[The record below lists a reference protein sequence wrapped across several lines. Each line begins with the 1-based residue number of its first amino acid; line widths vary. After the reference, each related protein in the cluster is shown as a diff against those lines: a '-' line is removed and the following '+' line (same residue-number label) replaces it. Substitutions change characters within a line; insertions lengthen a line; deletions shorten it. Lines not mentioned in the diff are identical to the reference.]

1 MEHKDTAF
9 VNFRLSRYQMGL
21 FIILLLGIAVT
32 YAGIFQNLYL
42 DWMDDPNYS
51 HGLLVPFISGYFVWQ
66 QREKL
71 ENLKIK
77 PLNSGIFL
85 ILFALLVLFAGVAA
99 QEYFSR
105 RSSFVFLLAGIVLF
119 LFGWQWLKSLALP
132 IGFLFFMIPLPYIV
146 YDAMAFP
153 LKLFVAKFSVIS
165 LKLMG
170 VVVWREGNI
179 IMFPQTVLEV
189 ADACS
194 GLRSLMSLL
203 ALGVALAVFSQEK
216 ISRRVLL
223 VLLTVPIAILT
234 NMIRVIGTGFLAQY
248 YGAAAAEGFF
258 HEFAGMGV
266 FVLAMVML
274 FACSGVLRKVWP

>member
-1 MEHKDTAF
+1 MTIHQ
-9 VNFRLSRYQMGL
+9 LSKYQRGL
-21 FIILLLGIAVT
+21 FALLVLGIAGI
-32 YAGIFQNLYL
+32 YAGIFHKLYL
-42 DWMDDPNYS
+42 DWINDPNYS
-51 HGLLVPFISGYFVWQ
+51 HGLLVPLIAGYFVWQ
-66 QREKL
+66 QRQKL
-71 ENLKIK
+71 EELEIK
-77 PLNSGIFL
+77 PANSGLLL

-99 QEYFSR
+99 QEYFSK

-119 LFGWQWLKSLALP
+119 QFGWQWLRSLALP
-132 IGFLFFMIPLPYIV
+132 ISFLFFMIPLPYII

-153 LKLFVAKFSVIS
+153 LKLFVAKFSVIT

-203 ALGVALAVFSQEK
+203 ALGVALAVFSQK
-216 ISRRVLL
+216 SKGAMVLL
-223 VLLTVPIAILT
+223 VLLTIPIAILT
-234 NMIRVIGTGFLAQY
+234 NMVRVIGTGFLAQY

-266 FVLAMVML
+266 FVLAMVLL
-274 FACSGVLRKVWP
+274 FVCSGVLRKVWP

>member
-1 MEHKDTAF
+1 MPI
-9 VNFRLSRYQMGL
+9 RQLSKYQLGL
-21 FIILLLGIAVT
+21 FAILILGIAGV
-32 YAGIFQNLYL
+32 YAGILQHLYH
-42 DWMDDPNYS
+42 DWMNDPNYS
-51 HGLLVPFISGYFVWQ
+51 HGLLVPIISGYFIWQ

-71 ENLKIK
+71 ETLEIK
-77 PLNSGIFL
+77 PANSGL
-85 ILFALLVLFAGVAA
+85 VLVVFALLVLFAGVAA
-99 QEYFSR
+99 QEYFSKR
-105 RSSFVFLLAGIVLF
+105 ASLVFLLAGIVLF
-119 LFGWQWLKSLALP
+119 LLGWQWLRSLALP
-132 IGFLFFMIPLPYIV
+132 LGFLFFMIPLPYIV

-153 LKLFVAKFSVIS
+153 LKLFVAKFSVVV

-203 ALGVALAVFSQEK
+203 ALGVALAVLSQK
-216 ISRRVLL
+216 NKGAMVLL
-223 VLLTVPIAILT
+223 VALTIPIAIIT
-234 NMIRVIGTGFLAQY
+234 NMIRVIGTGYLAQY

-274 FACSGVLRKVWP
+274 FVCSGLLRKIWP

>member
-1 MEHKDTAF
+1 MTIYQLSKYHLVLF
-9 VNFRLSRYQMGL
+9 VVLV
-21 FIILLLGIAVT
+21 LGIVGI
-32 YAGIFQNLYL
+32 YAGILQNLYL
-42 DWMDDPNYS
+42 DWMNDPNYS
-51 HGLLVPFISGYFVWQ
+51 HGLLVPIISGYFIWQ
-66 QREKL
+66 ERDKLGKL
-71 ENLKIK
+71 EVK
-77 PLNSGIFL
+77 PATSGILL
-85 ILFALLVLFAGVAA
+85 IVFALLVLFAGVAA
-99 QEYFSR
+99 QEYFSKR
-105 RSSFVFLLAGIVLF
+105 ASLVFLLAGIILF
-119 LFGWQWLKSLALP
+119 LMGWRWLKALALP
-132 IGFLFFMIPLPYIV
+132 VGFLFFMIPLPYIV
-146 YDAMAFP
+146 YDALAFP

-203 ALGVALAVFSQEK
+203 ALGVALAVLSQDK
-216 ISRRVLL
+216 TSRRVVL

-274 FACSGVLRKVWP
+274 FVCSGVLRKIWP

>member
-1 MEHKDTAF
+1 MTILQ
-9 VNFRLSRYQMGL
+9 LSKYQLIL
-21 FIILLLGIAVT
+21 FAILILAIAGI
-32 YAGIFQNLYL
+32 YAGIFQDLYFS
-42 DWMDDPNYS
+42 WMDDPNYS
-51 HGLLVPFISGYFVWQ
+51 HGLLVPVISGYFIWQ
-66 QREKL
+66 QRQKL
-71 ENLKIK
+71 EDLEVK
-77 PLNSGIFL
+77 PANSGILL

-99 QEYFSR
+99 QEFFSR

-119 LFGWQWLKSLALP
+119 QFGWQWLRSLALP

-216 ISRRVLL
+216 MSRRVLL
-223 VLLTVPIAILT
+223 VLLTIPIAILT
-234 NMIRVIGTGFLAQY
+234 NMFRVIGTGFLAQY
-248 YGAAAAEGFF
+248 YGSAAAEGFF

-274 FACSGVLRKVWP
+274 FACSGLLRKVWP

>member
-1 MEHKDTAF
+1 MSIF
-9 VNFRLSRYQMGL
+9 QLSRYQLGL
-21 FIILLLGIAVT
+21 FAILVLGIAAI
-32 YAGIFQNLYL
+32 YAGILQNLYL
-42 DWMDDPNYS
+42 DWMNDPNYS
-51 HGLLVPFISGYFVWQ
+51 HGLLVPIISGYFIWQ
-66 QREKL
+66 QRDKLEKL
-71 ENLKIK
+71 EIK
-77 PLNSGIFL
+77 PATSGI
-85 ILFALLVLFAGVAA
+85 ILVVFALLVLFAGVAA
-99 QEYFSR
+99 QEYFSKR
-105 RSSFVFLLAGIVLF
+105 ASLVFLLAGIVLF
-119 LFGWQWLKSLALP
+119 LLGWQWLKSLVLP

-153 LKLFVAKFSVIS
+153 LKLFVAKFSVIA

-170 VVVWREGNI
+170 VVVLREGNI

-203 ALGVALAVFSQEK
+203 ALGVALAVLSQEK
-216 ISRRVLL
+216 ISRRVVL
-223 VLLTVPIAILT
+223 VLLTVPIAIFT

-248 YGAAAAEGFF
+248 YGAAVAEGFF

-274 FACSGVLRKVWP
+274 FVCSGVMRKVWP

>member
-1 MEHKDTAF
+1 LKGIEALTILQLSKYQIGFF
-9 VNFRLSRYQMGL
+9 VVLV
-21 FIILLLGIAVT
+21 LGIT
-32 YAGIFQNLYL
+32 GIYAGIFQNLYL
-42 DWMDDPNYS
+42 SWINDPNYS
-51 HGLLVPFISGYFVWQ
+51 HGLLVPLISLYFIWQ
-66 QREKL
+66 QRQKLEKL
-71 ENLKIK
+71 EVR
-77 PLNSGIFL
+77 PTNSGILL
-85 ILFALLVLFAGVAA
+85 ILFALLVLFSGVAA
-99 QEYFSR
+99 QEYFSK

-119 LFGWQWLKSLALP
+119 QFGWQWLKALALP

-266 FVLAMVML
+266 FVLAMLLL
-274 FACSGVLRKVWP
+274 FVCSGILRKVWP

>member
-1 MEHKDTAF
+1 VTIYQLSKYHLMLF
-9 VNFRLSRYQMGL
+9 VVL
-21 FIILLLGIAVT
+21 ILGIIGI
-32 YAGIFQNLYL
+32 YAEILQSLYS
-42 DWMDDPNYS
+42 DWMNDPNYS
-51 HGLLVPFISGYFVWQ
+51 HGLLVPIISGYFIWQ
-66 QREKL
+66 QRDRLEKL
-71 ENLKIK
+71 EIK
-77 PLNSGIFL
+77 PAISGIIL
-85 ILFALLVLFAGVAA
+85 IIFALLVLFAGVAA
-99 QEYFSR
+99 QEYFSKR
-105 RSSFVFLLAGIVLF
+105 ASLVFLLAGIVLF
-119 LFGWQWLKSLALP
+119 LLGWQWLKALALP
-132 IGFLFFMIPLPYIV
+132 VGFLFFMIPLPYIV

-203 ALGVALAVFSQEK
+203 ALGVALSVLSQEK
-216 ISRRVLL
+216 ISRRVVL

-274 FACSGVLRKVWP
+274 FVCSGVLRKIWP

>member
-1 MEHKDTAF
+1 MTIHQ
-9 VNFRLSRYQMGL
+9 LSKYQRGL
-21 FIILLLGIAVT
+21 FALLVLGIAGI
-32 YAGIFQNLYL
+32 YAGIFQKLYL
-42 DWMDDPNYS
+42 DWMNDPNYS

-66 QREKL
+66 QRQKL
-71 ENLKIK
+71 EELEVK
-77 PLNSGIFL
+77 PANSGLLL

-99 QEYFSR
+99 QEYFSK

-119 LFGWQWLKSLALP
+119 QFGWQWLRSLALP

-203 ALGVALAVFSQEK
+203 ALGVALAVFSQK
-216 ISRRVLL
+216 SRGAMVLL
-223 VLLTVPIAILT
+223 VLLTIPIAILT

-266 FVLAMVML
+266 FVLAMVLL
-274 FACSGVLRKVWP
+274 FVCSGVLRKVWP

>member
-1 MEHKDTAF
+1 MTIHQLTK
-9 VNFRLSRYQMGL
+9 YQIVL
-21 FIILLLGIAVT
+21 FAILFLAIAGI
-32 YAGIFQNLYL
+32 YAGIFQKLYL
-42 DWMDDPNYS
+42 DWMNDPNYS

-66 QREKL
+66 QRQKLGKL
-71 ENLKIK
+71 EIK
-77 PLNSGIFL
+77 PANSGFLL

-99 QEYFSR
+99 QEYFSK

-119 LFGWQWLKSLALP
+119 QFGWQWLRSLALP

-153 LKLFVAKFSVIS
+153 LKLFVAKFSVMT

-216 ISRRVLL
+216 MSRRVLL
-223 VLLTVPIAILT
+223 VLLTIPIAILT

-266 FVLAMVML
+266 FVLAMVLL
-274 FACSGVLRKVWP
+274 FVCSGVLRKIWT

>member
-1 MEHKDTAF
+1 MTIHQ
-9 VNFRLSRYQMGL
+9 LSKYQLGL
-21 FIILLLGIAVT
+21 FVVLLLGIAVI
-32 YAGIFQNLYL
+32 YADIFQGLYF

-51 HGLLVPFISGYFVWQ
+51 HGLLVPIISGYFIWQ
-66 QREKL
+66 QREELEKL
-71 ENLKIK
+71 DIK
-77 PLNSGIFL
+77 PATSGIVL
-85 ILFALLVLFAGVAA
+85 VIFALLILFAGVAA
-99 QEYFSR
+99 QEYFSKR
-105 RSSFVFLLAGIVLF
+105 ASLVFLLAGVVLF
-119 LFGWQWLKSLALP
+119 LLGWQWLKSLALP
-132 IGFLFFMIPLPYIV
+132 VGFLFFMIPLPYIV

-153 LKLFVAKFSVIS
+153 LKLFVAKFSVIA

-203 ALGVALAVFSQEK
+203 ALGVALAVLSQEK
-216 ISRRVLL
+216 MSRRVVL
-223 VLLTVPIAILT
+223 VLLTIPIAIFT

-266 FVLAMVML
+266 FVLAMVLL
-274 FACSGVLRKVWP
+274 FVCSGVMRKVWP

>member
-1 MEHKDTAF
+1 MKGLLF
-9 VNFRLSRYQMGL
+9 VTIYQLSKYHLVL
-21 FIILLLGIAVT
+21 FVVLVLGIVGI
-32 YAGIFQNLYL
+32 YAGILQNLYL
-42 DWMDDPNYS
+42 DWMNDPNYS
-51 HGLLVPFISGYFVWQ
+51 HGLLVPIISGYFIWQ
-66 QREKL
+66 ERDKLGKL
-71 ENLKIK
+71 EVK
-77 PLNSGIFL
+77 PATSGILL
-85 ILFALLVLFAGVAA
+85 IVFALLVLFAGVAA
-99 QEYFSR
+99 QEYFSKR
-105 RSSFVFLLAGIVLF
+105 ASLVFLLAGIILF
-119 LFGWQWLKSLALP
+119 LMGWRWLKALALP
-132 IGFLFFMIPLPYIV
+132 VGFLFFMIPLPYIV
-146 YDAMAFP
+146 YDALAFP

-203 ALGVALAVFSQEK
+203 ALGVALAVLSQDK
-216 ISRRVLL
+216 TSRRVVL
-223 VLLTVPIAILT
+223 VLLTIPIAILT

-274 FACSGVLRKVWP
+274 FVCSGVMRKIWP

>member
-1 MEHKDTAF
+1 MAILQ
-9 VNFRLSRYQMGL
+9 LSKYQIGL
-21 FIILLLGIAVT
+21 FSVLILAIAGI
-32 YAGIFQNLYL
+32 YAGIFQDLYF

-51 HGLLVPFISGYFVWQ
+51 HGLLVPFISVYFAWQ
-66 QREKL
+66 QRQQLEKL
-71 ENLKIK
+71 EIK
-77 PLNSGIFL
+77 PANSGLLL
-85 ILFALLVLFAGVAA
+85 IVFALLVLFAGVAA
-99 QEYFSR
+99 QEYFSK

-119 LFGWQWLKSLALP
+119 QFGWQWLKSLALP

-203 ALGVALAVFSQEK
+203 ALGVALAVFSQNK
-216 ISRRVLL
+216 LSRRALL
-223 VLLTVPIAILT
+223 VLLTIPIAILT

-274 FACSGVLRKVWP
+274 FVCSGVLRKIWP

>member
-1 MEHKDTAF
+1 MTILQ
-9 VNFRLSRYQMGL
+9 LSKYKLIL
-21 FIILLLGIAVT
+21 FAVLILGIAVI
-32 YAGIFQNLYL
+32 YAGIFQGLYF

-66 QREKL
+66 QRQKL
-71 ENLKIK
+71 EVLEVK
-77 PLNSGIFL
+77 PANSGLLL

-99 QEYFSR
+99 QEYFSK

-119 LFGWQWLKSLALP
+119 QFGWQWLRSLALP
-132 IGFLFFMIPLPYIV
+132 VGFLFFMIPLPYIV

-179 IMFPQTVLEV
+179 IMFPQTVFEV

-203 ALGVALAVFSQEK
+203 ALGVALAVFSQK
-216 ISRRVLL
+216 KKGAMVAL

-274 FACSGVLRKVWP
+274 FVSSGVLRKVWP

>member
-1 MEHKDTAF
+1 MTIHQ
-9 VNFRLSRYQMGL
+9 LSKYQLGL
-21 FIILLLGIAVT
+21 FVVLLLGIAGI
-32 YAGIFQNLYL
+32 YADIFQGLYF

-51 HGLLVPFISGYFVWQ
+51 HGLLVPIISGYFIWQ
-66 QREKL
+66 QREELEKL
-71 ENLKIK
+71 DIK
-77 PLNSGIFL
+77 PATSGIVL
-85 ILFALLVLFAGVAA
+85 VIFALLILFAGVAA
-99 QEYFSR
+99 QEYFSKR
-105 RSSFVFLLAGIVLF
+105 ASLVFLLAGVVLF
-119 LFGWQWLKSLALP
+119 LLGWQWLKSLALP
-132 IGFLFFMIPLPYIV
+132 VGFLFFMIPLPYIV

-153 LKLFVAKFSVIS
+153 LKLFVAKFSVIA

-203 ALGVALAVFSQEK
+203 ALGVALAVLSQEK
-216 ISRRVLL
+216 MSRRVVL
-223 VLLTVPIAILT
+223 VLLTIPIAIFT

-274 FACSGVLRKVWP
+274 FVCSGVMRKVWP

>member
-21 FIILLLGIAVT
+21 FIILLLGIAVV

>member
-1 MEHKDTAF
+1 VTILK
-9 VNFRLSRYQMGL
+9 LSKYQIGL
-21 FIILLLGIAVT
+21 FTVLVLGVAGI

-42 DWMDDPNYS
+42 DWMNDPNYS
-51 HGLLVPFISGYFVWQ
+51 HGLLVPLISGYFVWQ
-66 QREKL
+66 NRQKL
-71 ENLKIK
+71 ETLEVK
-77 PLNSGIFL
+77 PANSGLLL

-99 QEYFSR
+99 QEYFSK

-119 LFGWQWLKSLALP
+119 QFGWQWLKSLALP

-203 ALGVALAVFSQEK
+203 ALGVALAVFSQK
-216 ISRRVLL
+216 SRGAMVLL
-223 VLLTVPIAILT
+223 VLMTVPIAILT
-234 NMIRVIGTGFLAQY
+234 NMVRVIGTGFLAQY

-266 FVLAMVML
+266 FVLAMVLL
-274 FACSGVLRKVWP
+274 FVCSGVLRKVWN

>member
-1 MEHKDTAF
+1 MKGLLF
-9 VNFRLSRYQMGL
+9 VTIYQLSKYHLVL
-21 FIILLLGIAVT
+21 FVVLVLGIVGI
-32 YAGIFQNLYL
+32 YAGILQNLYL
-42 DWMDDPNYS
+42 DWMNDPNYS
-51 HGLLVPFISGYFVWQ
+51 HGLLVPIISGYFIWQ
-66 QREKL
+66 ERDKLGKL
-71 ENLKIK
+71 EVK
-77 PLNSGIFL
+77 PATSGILL
-85 ILFALLVLFAGVAA
+85 IVFALLVLFAGVAA
-99 QEYFSR
+99 QEYFSKR
-105 RSSFVFLLAGIVLF
+105 ASLVFLLAGIILF
-119 LFGWQWLKSLALP
+119 LMGWQWLKTLALP
-132 IGFLFFMIPLPYIV
+132 VGFLFFMIPLPYIV
-146 YDAMAFP
+146 YDALAFP

-203 ALGVALAVFSQEK
+203 ALGVALAVLSQDK
-216 ISRRVLL
+216 TSRRVVL
-223 VLLTVPIAILT
+223 VLLTIPIAILT

-274 FACSGVLRKVWP
+274 FVCSGVLRKIWP

>member
-1 MEHKDTAF
+1 VTIHQ
-9 VNFRLSRYQMGL
+9 LSKYHLGL
-21 FIILLLGIAVT
+21 FVILVLGIAGI
-32 YAGIFQNLYL
+32 YAGILQNLYL
-42 DWMDDPNYS
+42 DWMNDPNYS
-51 HGLLVPFISGYFVWQ
+51 HGLLVPIISGYFIWQ
-66 QREKL
+66 QREQLEKL
-71 ENLKIK
+71 EIK
-77 PLNSGIFL
+77 PETSGIL
-85 ILFALLVLFAGVAA
+85 LVIFALLVLFAGVAA
-99 QEYFSR
+99 QEYFSKR
-105 RSSFVFLLAGIVLF
+105 ASLVFLLAGIVLF
-119 LFGWQWLKSLALP
+119 LLGWQWLKSLALP

-153 LKLFVAKFSVIS
+153 LKLFVAKFSVIA

-179 IMFPQTVLEV
+179 IMFPQTTLEV

-203 ALGVALAVFSQEK
+203 ALGVALAVLSQEK
-216 ISRRVLL
+216 MSRRVVL
-223 VLLTVPIAILT
+223 VLMTIPIAIFT

-274 FACSGVLRKVWP
+274 FVCSGVLRKVWP

>member
-1 MEHKDTAF
+1 
-9 VNFRLSRYQMGL
+9 LSKYQIGL
-21 FIILLLGIAVT
+21 FTVLVLGVAGI

-42 DWMDDPNYS
+42 DWMNDPNYS
-51 HGLLVPFISGYFVWQ
+51 HGLLVPLISGYFVWQ
-66 QREKL
+66 NRQKL
-71 ENLKIK
+71 ETLEVK
-77 PLNSGIFL
+77 PANSGLLL

-99 QEYFSR
+99 QEYFSK

-119 LFGWQWLKSLALP
+119 QFGWQWLKSLALP

-203 ALGVALAVFSQEK
+203 ALGVALAVFSQK
-216 ISRRVLL
+216 SRGAMVLL
-223 VLLTVPIAILT
+223 VLMTVPIAILT
-234 NMIRVIGTGFLAQY
+234 NMVRVIGTGFLAQY

-266 FVLAMVML
+266 FVLAMVLL
-274 FACSGVLRKVWP
+274 FVCSGVLRKVWN

>member
-1 MEHKDTAF
+1 MEDEETSV
-9 VNFRLSRYQMGL
+9 VNFQLSRYQMGL
-21 FIILLLGIAVT
+21 FVILLLGIAGI

-71 ENLKIK
+71 ENLKVK
-77 PLNSGIFL
+77 SANSGIFL

-99 QEYFSR
+99 QEYFSK
-105 RSSFVFLLAGIVLF
+105 RSSFVFLLAGITLF
-119 LFGWQWLKSLALP
+119 LFGWRWFKSLALP

-179 IMFPQTVLEV
+179 IMFPLTVLEV

-216 ISRRVLL
+216 MSRRILL
-223 VLLTVPIAILT
+223 VMLTVPIAILT

-266 FVLAMVML
+266 FVLAMVLL
-274 FACSGVLRKVWP
+274 FVSSGVIRKLWP

>member
-1 MEHKDTAF
+1 LTILQ
-9 VNFRLSRYQMGL
+9 LSKYKLIL
-21 FIILLLGIAVT
+21 FAVLILGIAVI
-32 YAGIFQNLYL
+32 YAGIFQGLYF

-66 QREKL
+66 QRQKL
-71 ENLKIK
+71 EVLEVK
-77 PLNSGIFL
+77 PANSGLLL

-99 QEYFSR
+99 QEYFSK

-119 LFGWQWLKSLALP
+119 QFGWQWLRSLALP
-132 IGFLFFMIPLPYIV
+132 VGFLFFMIPLPYIV

-179 IMFPQTVLEV
+179 IMFPQTVFEV

-203 ALGVALAVFSQEK
+203 ALGVALAVFSQK
-216 ISRRVLL
+216 KKGAMVAL

-274 FACSGVLRKVWP
+274 FVSSGVLRKVWP